1 MLSALTALLLL
12 LTQGRAL
19 ALFWVLE
26 DAGNSFSAFK
36 ATMVVPQQPVKP
48 GSYFIWLGLES
59 TSSSAN
65 YKPVGN
71 GVLQPVLTFGHSCA
85 PNTDQIANPN
95 GTWYV
100 SGLYVNLGQDNN
112 FPEAFGC
119 KGGNVMDVMPGDH
132 LVSSITRMPGSSIW
146 VQTITNKGKAC
157 QPQSGG
163 VPLSKNGKDCSVQF
177 SYDMMNQ
184 AQTFAILEVELLHNA
199 TVDFNVE
206 FRDILLSTDT
216 RDSSV
221 DSGAFCSSA
230 AVLGTVE
237 KCSDIKLRE
246 DGLLCKVHSCVFQAS
261 RVNPITET
269 VRPASKM
276 QNAMVVKQPTK
287 AKLAELAAAMAVKFA
302 KDAEKA
308 LKDVKT
314 SAVKSGQQAWEAAS
328 AGADAALAEVAAVL
342 DVKKEKK
349 GKPGRR

>member
-1 MLSALTALLLL
+1 MQSALTALLFALI
-12 LTQGRAL
+12 QGHAL
-19 ALFWVLE
+19 AFFWVLE
-26 DAGNSFSAFK
+26 DANNSFNAFE

-59 TSSSAN
+59 TSSSTN

-85 PNTDQIANPN
+85 PNKDQIANPN

-112 FPEAFGC
+112 FPDAFGC
-119 KGGNVMDVMPGDH
+119 KGGNIMDVMPGDH
-132 LVSSITRMPGSSIW
+132 LVSSIARMSGSSTW

-157 QPQSGG
+157 QSQSGG

-177 SYDMMNQ
+177 SYDIKNQ

-206 FRDILLSTDT
+206 FRDIQLSVDV
-216 RDSSV
+216 RDSSA
-221 DSGAFCSSA
+221 DSGAFCSDA

-237 KCSDIKLRE
+237 KCTDIKLSD

-261 RVNPITET
+261 HANPIKET

-287 AKLAELAAAMAVKFA
+287 AKLAELAAAMAAKVA

-314 SAVKSGQQAWEAAS
+314 SFVESGRQALAAAN

-342 DVKKEKK
+342 GVEKEKK
-349 GKPGRR
+349 GKPARR